1 MQARPAP
8 PVRWWQFLPPRSS
21 VSHVPATDALA
32 ASRLR
37 ASERCCELFVERGTT
52 DLTIAEI
59 ARAVEVSER
68 TFYRYFPI
76 KAESVSPLFDWT
88 TTRFDEAVTSA
99 APDAGVADVLL
110 AAFRAA
116 LGGPVAA
123 RTRSLFPLVF
133 ADAEMWSV
141 FLRKV
146 HDGERSLAP
155 LLAPR
160 LGLTPDSVAARAAA
174 AAVAS
179 ATRIAL
185 ETMVTTGADPEAVYA
200 QTIDAFASGAVR
212 RR

>member
-1 MQARPAP
+1 VDDDDQLSA
-8 PVRWWQFLPPRSS
+8 L
-21 VSHVPATDALA
+21 DA
-32 ASRLR
+32 SKLR
-37 ASERCCELFVERGTT
+37 ASERCAELFIARGTT
-52 DLTIAEI
+52 GLPIAEI
-59 ARAVEVSER
+59 TAAVGLSPR
-68 TFYRYFPI
+68 TFHRYFAT

-88 TTRFDEAVTSA
+88 TRRFDVTIHA
-99 APDAGVADVLL
+99 APEDQPVDATLL

-123 RTRSLFPLVF
+123 RTTALFPLVF

-155 LLAPR
+155 VLAPR
-160 LGLTPDSVAARAAA
+160 LGLEPQTPAARAAA

-185 ETMVTTGADPEAVYA
+185 EAMVTSGAEPEAMYA
-200 QTIDAFASGAVR
+200 QTIDAFASGPIR

>member
-1 MQARPAP
+1 MDDDDR
-8 PVRWWQFLPPRSS
+8 LS
-21 VSHVPATDALA
+21 ALD

-37 ASERCCELFVERGTT
+37 ASERCAELFIARGTT
-52 DLTIAEI
+52 GLPIAEI
-59 ARAVEVSER
+59 TAAVDLSPR
-68 TFYRYFPI
+68 TFHRYFAT

-88 TTRFDEAVTSA
+88 TRRFDVTIHA
-99 APDAGVADVLL
+99 APEDQPVRETLL

-116 LGGPVAA
+116 LGGRIAA
-123 RTRSLFPLVF
+123 RTTALFPLVF

-155 LLAPR
+155 VLAPR
-160 LGLTPDSVAARAAA
+160 LGLEPRTPVARAAA

-185 ETMVTTGADPEAVYA
+185 EAMVTSGADPEEMYA
-200 QTIDAFASGAVR
+200 QTIDAFASGPIR